1 MLADKAAAL
10 LFWYALGAAVL
21 TAIAWSI
28 WGTPESAVTRTIT
41 VLVIACPHALG
52 LAIPLVVSIATERA
66 ARAGILIT
74 DRMALEAMRNVDT
87 VLFDKT
93 GTLTKGEPAVVGVRG
108 VDGYSDDDVLSAA
121 AAVEFDS
128 EHPLGRAV
136 VAAARE
142 LSLEF
147 TAGSDFQA
155 HNGIGVAADVAGA
168 RVGVGGPGMLRSV
181 GATAIPGTEEWLS
194 DGSTVLHVVRD
205 EKVIGAL
212 ALADEIR
219 PESALAVDAS
229 MLAVCG
235 WPWSPETRRPWPIR
249 WLAGSG
255 STKFSPKCFRRTR
268 ERRYLGFRL
277 RATAWRWSVTGSTM
291 RRHSPRRMW
300 ASRSVP
306 EPTWR
311 SRRRELFWPAMIRVR

>member
-147 TAGSDFQA
+147 TSGSDFQA
-155 HNGIGVAADVAGA
+155 HNGSGLLRTSPVHASVSADRGCCD
-168 RVGVGGPGMLRSV
+168 RSGPPRSR
-181 GATAIPGTEEWLS
+181 GP
-194 DGSTVLHVVRD
+194 
-205 EKVIGAL
+205 K
-212 ALADEIR
+212 
-219 PESALAVDAS
+219 
-229 MLAVCG
+229 
-235 WPWSPETRRPWPIR
+235 
-249 WLAGSG
+249 SG
-255 STKFSPKCFRRTR
+255 
-268 ERRYLGFRL
+268 
-277 RATAWRWSVTGSTM
+277 SVTGRPSCM
-291 RRHSPRRMW
+291 
-300 ASRSVP
+300 
-306 EPTWR
+306 
-311 SRRRELFWPAMIRVR
+311 